1 MKRILIFWLLL
12 YTVSAHA
19 QTTTP
24 LPTYRYCTLQAFA
37 NQAGKASITLDVG
50 SGGAEIGITAEK
62 RENIN
67 KMKSIMDALNLLSA
81 DGWEVSNYSVM
92 QAGMG
97 QALYSYLLRR
107 HGQ

>member
-12 YTVSAHA
+12 YAASAHA
-19 QTTTP
+19 QTTAAP
-24 LPTYRYCTLQAFA
+24 SLYRYCTLQAFA

-50 SGGAEIGITAEK
+50 SGGTEIGITAEK

-67 KMKSIMDALNLLSA
+67 KMKSMMDALNLLST

-107 HGQ
+107 RAQ